1 MKRLNTILT
10 VALLGIATS
19 LMHSCKVLYPNEML
33 KTESNYDFDDFEA
46 NQPEYVINLYDKL
59 DVRVYTNN
67 GLQLINT
74 EQGGGAAIQNNTTT
88 IGYLVES
95 DSTVKLPT
103 IGRVKLAG
111 RTIAAAETLLEDM
124 YKQYYQQPFVKVNVT
139 NRRVIIFRSGSSSGS
154 VLSINNEKFTL
165 LEALA
170 QAGGI
175 DDLSKAYR
183 IKVLR
188 GDLRNPKVYLYNIS
202 SIEDV
207 KKSNLVLQSNDII
220 YVERRPKYVQ
230 RTISEIAPYV
240 SLINTAMLIYLM
252 TQSF

>member
-1 MKRLNTILT
+1 MKRLKSILL
-10 VALLGIATS
+10 VVLPFLALCT
-19 LMHSCKVLYPNEML
+19 MQSCKVLYPNQML
-33 KTESNYDFDDFEA
+33 KTDSNYDFDDFDV

-67 GLQLINT
+67 GIQLINT
-74 EQGGGAAIQNNTTT
+74 EQGGGNVQNQTSTL
-88 IGYLVES
+88 GYLVDS

-103 IGRVKLAG
+103 IGRVKVAG
-111 RTIAAAETLLEDM
+111 LTIAAAENRLEDM

-139 NRRVIIFRSGSSSGS
+139 NRRVIIFRSGSNSGS
-154 VLSINNEKFTL
+154 VLTINNEKFTL
-165 LEALA
+165 IEALA
-170 QAGGI
+170 QAGGM

-188 GDLRNPKVYLYNIS
+188 GDLKNPKVYLYNIS

-230 RTISEIAPYV
+230 RTLSEIAPYV
-240 SLINTAMLIYLM
+240 SLLNTVMLIYLM
-252 TQSF
+252 AKNF

>member
-1 MKRLNTILT
+1 MKRLKSISLI
-10 VALLGIATS
+10 VAALCGLN
-19 LMHSCKVLYPNEML
+19 LMQSCKVLYPNQML
-33 KTESNYDFDDFEA
+33 KTDSGYNFDDVAE

-67 GLQLINT
+67 GVQLINT
-74 EQGGGAAIQNNTTT
+74 EQGGGAIQQNTNTV
-88 IGYLVES
+88 GYLVDS

-103 IGRVKLAG
+103 IGRVKVAG
-111 RTIAAAETLLEDM
+111 MTVTATETLLEGM
-124 YKQYYQQPFVKVNVT
+124 YKQYYQEPFVKVNVT

-154 VLSINNEKFTL
+154 VLNINNEKFTL
-165 LEALA
+165 IEALA

-175 DDLSKAYR
+175 DDLGKAYR

-188 GDLRNPKVYLYNIS
+188 GNLKNPKVFLYDIS

-220 YVERRPKYVQ
+220 YVERRPRYVN
-230 RTISEIAPYV
+230 RTLSEIMPYV
-240 SLINTAMLIYLM
+240 SIFNTAILIYL
-252 TQSF
+252 TAKNL

>member
-1 MKRLNTILT
+1 MKRLNTILI
-10 VALLGIATS
+10 VALLGVSAS
-19 LMHSCKVLYPNEML
+19 LMQSCKVLYPNQML
-33 KTESNYDFDDFEA
+33 KTESNYNFDDFEE

-74 EQGGGAAIQNNTTT
+74 EQSNAAIQNNNTTV
-88 IGYLVES
+88 GYLVES

-111 RTIAAAETLLEDM
+111 LTIAATETMLEDM
-124 YKQYYQQPFVKVNVT
+124 YKQYYQQPFVRVNVT
-139 NRRVIIFRSGSSSGS
+139 NRRVIIFRSGSNSGS

-165 LEALA
+165 IEALA

-188 GDLRNPKVYLYNIS
+188 GDLRNPKVYLYDIS

-220 YVERRPKYVQ
+220 YVERRPRYIN
-230 RTISEIAPYV
+230 RTLTEIMPYV
-240 SLINTAMLIYLM
+240 SLFNTAILIYL
-252 TQSF
+252 TANNL

>member
-1 MKRLNTILT
+1 MNTILI
-10 VALLGIATS
+10 VALWALAAS
-19 LMHSCKVLYPNEML
+19 LMQSCKVLYPNQML
-33 KTESNYDFDDFEA
+33 KTESTFNFDDFEE

-74 EQGGGAAIQNNTTT
+74 EQGGNNIQNNTTT

-111 RTIAAAETLLEDM
+111 LTITAAETLLENM

-139 NRRVIIFRSGSSSGS
+139 NRRVIIFRSGSNSGS

-165 LEALA
+165 IEALA

-188 GDLRNPKVYLYNIS
+188 GDLKNPKVYLYNIS

-230 RTISEIAPYV
+230 RTLSEIAPYV
-240 SLINTAMLIYLM
+240 SLLNTAMLIYLM
-252 TQSF
+252 TKDF

>member
-1 MKRLNTILT
+1 MKRLKSILL
-10 VALLGIATS
+10 VVLPFLALCT
-19 LMHSCKVLYPNEML
+19 MQSCKVLYPNQML
-33 KTESNYDFDDFEA
+33 KTDSDFTFDDVEE

-67 GLQLINT
+67 GIQLINT
-74 EQGGGAAIQNNTTT
+74 EQGGGINQNQTGSL
-88 IGYLVES
+88 GYQVES

-111 RTIAAAETLLEDM
+111 LTITAAESLLEGM

-154 VLSINNEKFTL
+154 VLTINNEKFTL
-165 LEALA
+165 IEALA

-230 RTISEIAPYV
+230 RTLTEITPYV
-240 SLINTAMLIYLM
+240 SLLNTALLIYLM
-252 TQSF
+252 TKDL